1 MRAWSLV
8 LSVALFSG
16 HLFAQEQMAVRLNE
30 NGMMKILQM
39 AVQYNTGERGSSSI
53 VIPQNIYKFTIPQ
66 KALKSNPIIP
76 VVNEISDLNLNRD
89 LDFYLNTSD
98 IRVNGNID
106 AKSLRTTISNS
117 NDNGFDLTVSLS
129 LPKITVTGPRLSLC
143 EDKQRNSKNCGSGLK
158 ATLNNLSISTLGR
171 PVNLTA
177 KLRLRTDG
185 NVARVSVVS
194 VDSNLEGAGAPS
206 LDINFRSIDIPK
218 ISIVIDGQET
228 ELDTSRLRGEIL
240 KRKTFLA
247 SKLIAFAGD
256 FIANDVAEMVN
267 VYLVNKEVATSY
279 QVYRRDNPGSFNE
292 FLRTDIPGRNGAFV
306 RAPVIANARDQKKDP
321 ITVMMG
327 QISDVIRNAQ
337 VGISLKKIATPNNK
351 DIELS
356 GLLNLMLNNRNMRVN
371 NTLGNSNKPLPAL
384 NLNAHRNH
392 DLNLAISEPLINGAL
407 DVVNSTGLFNEMMA
421 SVSDVKGFSIKSV
434 KLHFYHDR
442 AIIGVVNAQV
452 DLKKLQA
459 SGVTSWVKN
468 KIAAHLE
475 RNNNNAV
482 IYFPI
487 EVMMVPVFKTLP
499 NGGAGLDLRILSP
512 FNYVNLP
519 NRYNYPTNVPAMTD
533 TVKDGVMEQLQ
544 EALGQY
550 MNQTYSVDLTK
561 FLNQAGVVFK
571 PKSISINQA
580 SYLLLN
586 LDIADI
592 KFNSKNPN
600 QR

>member
-30 NGMMKILQM
+30 KGMMKILQM
-39 AVQYNTGERGSSSI
+39 AVQYNTGERASSSI

-106 AKSLRTTISNS
+106 AKSLKTTISNS
-117 NDNGFDLTVSLS
+117 NDRGFDLTVSLS

-171 PVNLTA
+171 PVSLVA

-194 VDSNLEGAGAPS
+194 VDSNLEGKGSPS

-240 KRKTFLA
+240 KRKAFLA

-279 QVYRRDNPGSFNE
+279 QIYRRDNSGSFNE
-292 FLRTDIPGRNGAFV
+292 FLKTDIPGRNGTFV

-321 ITVMMG
+321 MTVMMG

-337 VGISLKKIATPNNK
+337 VGIALKKIATPSNK

-356 GLLNLMLNNRNMRVN
+356 GVLNLMLNNRNMNVR

-384 NLNAHRNH
+384 DLSAHRNH

-421 SVSDVKGFSIKSV
+421 SVSDVKGFSIKSI

-459 SGVTSWVKN
+459 SGPTSWVKN

-499 NGGAGLDLRILSP
+499 NGGAGLDLRVLSP

-519 NRYNYPTNVPAMTD
+519 NRYNYPTNVPEMTD
-533 TVKDGVMEQLQ
+533 TVKDGVMEQLK

-561 FLNQAGVVFK
+561 FLNQAGVEFK